1 MPTGWQAGAEASK
14 SLPVTYGLCR
24 EHANASKRMF
34 QKRMGRRK
42 VMMECRINSSLCSSS
57 SSRKVGS
64 S

>member
-34 QKRMGRRK
+34 HKRMGRRK
-42 VMMECRINSSLCSSS
+42 VMVECRINSSSCSSS
-57 SSRKVGS
+57 SSKKVGS